1 MRKLIYFDSLVL
13 ENENDEIKHR
23 LYDLFF
29 IWRQKEHKNLLSEK
43 IHEENEKIVLEEEN
57 HQVAPVDKD

>member
-1 MRKLIYFDSLVL
+1 LRKLIYFDSLVL

-43 IHEENEKIVLEEEN
+43 IHEENEKIVLEEDN
-57 HQVAPVDKD
+57 H